1 MKSFKYWIPAFAG
14 MTLLTGVMT
23 MPATAAQL
31 NLLSSTAVQTVL
43 EEVLAQ
49 HELASGDKV
58 AVTIASSASIMAKL
72 KAGETPDMVILTRE
86 GIDELIKQG
95 KVVANSRAEI
105 ASAGLGIAV
114 KRGAPKP
121 DISSVDAL
129 KKTLLSSRS
138 VAYTATGASG
148 LYFVK
153 LLDRLGIAETMKPK
167 SNVLT
172 SGLAGDA
179 VARDESDLGVQMISE
194 ILAAPGAELVG
205 PLPAEV
211 QSTMVFTAG
220 TLTGSARG
228 AEAAALVKFLNTPAV
243 AQVFKAKGL
252 DPVSA
257 K

>member
-1 MKSFKYWIPAFAG
+1 
-14 MTLLTGVMT
+14 
-23 MPATAAQL
+23 MPATAASF
-31 NLLSSTAVQTVL
+31 NLLASTAVQTVL
-43 EEVLAQ
+43 EEVLPQ
-49 HELASGDKV
+49 YERASGNQVK
-58 AVTIASSASIMAKL
+58 VTIASSAGIMSKL

-95 KVVANSRAEI
+95 KVAAGSRAEL

-114 KRGAPKP
+114 KRGAAKP
-121 DISSVDAL
+121 DISSTAAF
-129 KKTLLSSRS
+129 KQTLLNSKS

-148 LYFVK
+148 LYFAK
-153 LLDRLGIAETMKPK
+153 LLERLGIADAMKAK

-179 VARDESDLGVQMISE
+179 VARGESDIGVQMISE

-205 PLPAEV
+205 PLPAEI

-220 TLTGSARG
+220 TLATSARAAETKTLADYLATSAVG
-228 AEAAALVKFLNTPAV
+228 A
-243 AQVFKAKGL
+243 VFKTKGL
-252 DPVSA
+252 DPVVA

>member
-1 MKSFKYWIPAFAG
+1 MKSFKYWIPVFAG

-49 HELASGDKV
+49 HELASGDKI

-153 LLDRLGIAETMKPK
+153 LLERLGIAETMKPK

-220 TLTGSARG
+220 TLSGSARG